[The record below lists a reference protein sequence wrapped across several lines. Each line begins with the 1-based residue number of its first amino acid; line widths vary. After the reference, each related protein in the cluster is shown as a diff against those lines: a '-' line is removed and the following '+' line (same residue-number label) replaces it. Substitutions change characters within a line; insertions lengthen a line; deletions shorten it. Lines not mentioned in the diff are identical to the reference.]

1 MQQQVQLIINDISD
15 WQPYYPSQ
23 SLLTANEY
31 LQTPAAGKSHILNLC
46 DDLSYLS
53 TGYYVSLL
61 AEARGQRV
69 LPSVNTIND
78 LNNFNHYQLL
88 ANPVDKAANKYLA
101 K

>member
-69 LPSVNTIND
+69 LPSRAQFCGRCGSIEN
-78 LNNFNHYQLL
+78 LL
-88 ANPVDKAANKYLA
+88 VTS
-101 K
+101 